1 SDANITASWK
11 LGTLTSLQQWLG
23 LSSNNA
29 LYQWVYVPPQAKAL
43 YFTLANGTGDAQLYV
58 KRQGWPTP
66 GNYDGASS
74 TTRGTT
80 QRIHL
85 PNIVPGSYY
94 HIMVNTLEGFN
105 NVDLSVFMV
114 E

>member
-1 SDANITASWK
+1 MVAISI
-11 LGTLTSLQQWLG
+11 G
-23 LSSNNA
+23 
-29 LYQWVYVPPQAKAL
+29 
-43 YFTLANGTGDAQLYV
+43 NGSGDAQLYV

-66 GNYDGASS
+66 SNYDGASS
-74 TTRGTT
+74 ITRGTK
-80 QRIHL
+80 QKIHL

-105 NVDLSVFMV
+105 DVDLTVYMV